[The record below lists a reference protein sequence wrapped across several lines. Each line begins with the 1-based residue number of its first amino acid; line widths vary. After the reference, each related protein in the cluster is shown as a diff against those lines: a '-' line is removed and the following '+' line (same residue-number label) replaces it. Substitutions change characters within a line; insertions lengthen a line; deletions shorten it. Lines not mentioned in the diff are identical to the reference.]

1 MYLTAAVFDAMAK
14 GNPINADL
22 KKITILAFVAVATT
36 ATVNAERVQIEAE
49 DFTTCQDIASEP
61 IRKVEAPDCSG
72 GFMLAGLDYADEW
85 AEYDLTIA
93 SLGIWAPVMKC
104 RGDLAMHYTLRLT
117 FTGTQSGKS
126 HSIDM
131 VYYGQGYG

>member
-1 MYLTAAVFDAMAK
+1 MTK
-14 GNPINADL
+14 GNPIYANL
-22 KKITILAFVAVATT
+22 TKIAILALAVVATPV
-36 ATVNAERVQIEAE
+36 AVNAERVQIEAE

-61 IRKVEAPDCSG
+61 IRKVEAPACSG

-85 AEYDLTIA
+85 AEYELTIA
-93 SLGIWAPVMKC
+93 SLGIWAPTMKC
-104 RGDLAMHYTLRLT
+104 RGDQTLKYTLRLT

-131 VYYGQGYG
+131 VYYGQGYL

>member
-1 MYLTAAVFDAMAK
+1 VVK
-14 GNPINADL
+14 GTPIHIDL
-22 KKITILAFVAVATT
+22 KKIAILVLAVVVAPA
-36 ATVNAERVQIEAE
+36 AANAERVQIEAE

-61 IRKVEAPDCSG
+61 IRKEVAPACSG

-93 SLGIWAPVMKC
+93 SLGIWAPTMKC
-104 RGDLAMHYTLRLT
+104 RGDNTLSYTLRLT
-117 FTGTQSGKS
+117 FTGTQSGNS

-131 VYYGQGYG
+131 VYYGWGFG